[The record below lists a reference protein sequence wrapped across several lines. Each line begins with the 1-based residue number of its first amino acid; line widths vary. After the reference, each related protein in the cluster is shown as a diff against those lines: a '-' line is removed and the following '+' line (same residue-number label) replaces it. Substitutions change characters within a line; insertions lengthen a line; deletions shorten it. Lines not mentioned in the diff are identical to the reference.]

1 MAASRLYICLKISKR
16 TFQALPKTG
25 YVQSSGTRERFGAA
39 CEASEQK
46 GRRRKAPWFLLSSK
60 SPELNCRCSLQKPA
74 PVLFFEQRNGTMLSG
89 KRFKLEISTVG
100 VEIVSG
106 KRVAVTVP
114 AGDTIKVV
122 SGPRHT
128 DAMMDVLWEGR
139 VVMLFAIDVEE
150 RGTEIAEKGFS
161 K

>member
-1 MAASRLYICLKISKR
+1 
-16 TFQALPKTG
+16 
-25 YVQSSGTRERFGAA
+25 
-39 CEASEQK
+39 
-46 GRRRKAPWFLLSSK
+46 
-60 SPELNCRCSLQKPA
+60 
-74 PVLFFEQRNGTMLSG
+74 MLSG

-161 K
+161 M